1 MQANLSNW
9 REPEHSAWAFQNV
22 DKIIATQPIK
32 KGTNTKSFGH
42 QTHDLADF
50 KLQVADK
57 PAINLQ
63 TFLSATETDGM
74 VVLKDGNVV
83 FEHYDRGNT
92 AESKHIMMSMTKSVT
107 GLVCG
112 IMASQGKLDA
122 DALVTKYVPE
132 VAETSYHN
140 VTVRQ
145 CLDMRAGI
153 KVRTHTCLE
162 NPLIEISS
170 TTMRRPL
177 IVRPLDG
184 TQWKLERS

>member
-32 KGTNTKSFGH
+32 KGMNVKSFGH
-42 QTHDLADF
+42 KPYDLVDF
-50 KLQVADK
+50 KLQVGDT
-57 PAINLQ
+57 PAIDLP

-74 VVLKDGNVV
+74 VVLKDDNVV

-92 AESKHIMMSMTKSVT
+92 AESRHIMMSMTKSVT
-107 GLVCG
+107 GLICG
-112 IMASQGKLDA
+112 ILASKGTLDV

-153 KVRTHTCLE
+153 KVRIFQWLTLPLE
-162 NPLIEISS
+162 FA
-170 TTMRRPL
+170 
-177 IVRPLDG
+177 D
-184 TQWKLERS
+184 